1 LIIQLDANSL
11 FSTFEVSSF
20 QELEEG
26 IQSIAP
32 SMVEYHLQ
40 DLSSSDTES
49 VYINKSNIQQTIYL
63 DQYSLYLDYED
74 SIFLEFIEKEDEYE
88 TESLW

>member
-1 LIIQLDANSL
+1 MIIQLDKTSL
-11 FSTFEVSSF
+11 FNTFHVSCF
-20 QELEEG
+20 NQLEEG
-26 IQSIAP
+26 IQSVAP
-32 SMVEYHLQ
+32 SMVEYHLD
-40 DLSSSDTES
+40 DLSSSTNEP

-74 SIFLEFIEKEDEYE
+74 LVYLEFIEKDDTYD

>member
-1 LIIQLDANSL
+1 MVIQLDKNSL
-11 FSTFEVSSF
+11 FSTFQVSCF

-32 SMVEYHLQ
+32 SMVEYHLD
-40 DLSSSDTES
+40 DLSSSNNEP
-49 VYINKSNIQQTIYL
+49 VYINKSNIQQTINL

-74 SIFLEFIEKEDEYE
+74 SIFLEFIQKDDEYE
-88 TESLW
+88 TQSLW

>member
-1 LIIQLDANSL
+1 MIIQLDQNSL
-11 FSTFEVSSF
+11 FSTFNVTCF

-32 SMVEYHLQ
+32 SMVEYHLS
-40 DLSSSDTES
+40 DLSSTDTES
-49 VYINKSNIQQTIYL
+49 IYINKSNIQQTIYL
-63 DQYSLYLDYED
+63 DQYSIYLDYED
-74 SIFLEFIEKEDEYE
+74 SIYLEFIEKDDEYE